1 MYTSFFGLNEKP
13 FSITPDPRYL
23 YMSERHAEALAHL
36 IYGVKESGGF
46 IQLTGEVG
54 TGKTTL
60 VRSLL
65 QQLPEFADVA
75 VVLNSQLS
83 RVEFLTAIC
92 EELHLTLPEQRNSI
106 KALTDVLNTYLLKN
120 HSLGR
125 RTILIVDEA
134 QNLRVEVL
142 EQVRL
147 LTNLET
153 AKQKLLQIILIGQPE
168 LRELL
173 ARTDLRQLAQRITG
187 RYHLEPLTRDETAA
201 YIDHRLKVAG
211 AIGEIFIAPAKRELY
226 RLSGGVPRMI
236 NVLADRALLGA
247 YTVDTHQVTPEL
259 VGNAAAEVF
268 DRPLAGFGWWRRPW
282 WAHPAGLVGL
292 GAAGLLIILASAFA
306 GLQWL
311 RANRDAAVSAVSSPA
326 VSTRP
331 AGAGNAPTAPANSMA
346 NAPVA
351 GGGPTPGP
359 AIGVAEDATAVV
371 PLASL
376 LRANVGRTGTDTAF
390 NTLFRLWNVDLRSDS
405 RRPCVQAEESNLHC
419 LYQRGTL
426 DQVRTLGRPVILT
439 LRDGNNDPHQVV
451 LSGLDATTA
460 AINIGGTEFRVASRE
475 LEQLWFGEY
484 LLLWRPGTSAVKSFL
499 PGMRDPD
506 VRWLRESLATIQG
519 KPVEPMNSEL
529 YDDNL
534 AARVRDYQR
543 DRRLPVDGMAGHATQ
558 VAINSDLGGSDMP
571 RLALAN

>member
-65 QQLPEFADVA
+65 QQLPDFADVA

-83 RVEFLTAIC
+83 RVEFLSSIC
-92 EELHLTLPEQRNSI
+92 EELHLELPEQRNSI
-106 KALTDVLNTYLLKN
+106 KALTDALNVYLLKN
-120 HSLGR
+120 HSQGR

-173 ARTDLRQLAQRITG
+173 ARNDMRQLAQRITG
-187 RYHLEPLTRDETAA
+187 RYHLEPLTRDETTA
-201 YIDHRLKVAG
+201 YIEHRLKVAG
-211 AIGEIFIAPAKRELY
+211 AIGPIFSGPAKRELF

-236 NVLADRALLGA
+236 NVIADRALLGA
-247 YTVDTHQVTPEL
+247 YTIEEREVTPEL
-259 VGNAAAEVF
+259 VRAAVAEVF
-268 DRPLAGFGWWRRPW
+268 DRPPAGFAWWQRPW
-282 WAHPAGLVGL
+282 WAHPAALAGL
-292 GAAGLLIILASAFA
+292 GLTGLLIVLASGFA
-306 GLQWL
+306 GVQWL
-311 RANRDAAVSAVSSPA
+311 RASRGEASGPAATA
-326 VSTRP
+326 
-331 AGAGNAPTAPANSMA
+331 APT
-346 NAPVA
+346 VA
-351 GGGPTPGP
+351 AAST
-359 AIGVAEDATAVV
+359 ATAATAVPATPPPAAQLAVADTPVPLV
-371 PLASL
+371 PLAPV
-376 LRANVGRTGTDTAF
+376 LRSNAGLTGTDTAF
-390 NTLFRLWNVDLRSDS
+390 STLFRLWNVDLKSDTK
-405 RRPCVQAEESNLHC
+405 RPCVQAEERGLHC

-439 LRDGNNDPHQVV
+439 LRDGNSNPHQVV
-451 LSGLDATTA
+451 LAGLGTESA
-460 AINIGGTEFRVASRE
+460 AIDIGGTSYRVANAE

-484 LLLWRPGTSAVKSFL
+484 LLLWRPGTTGVKSFL

-506 VRWLRESLATIQG
+506 VRWLRQSLARIQG
-519 KPVEPMNSEL
+519 KPVEPMDSDLFDE
-529 YDDNL
+529 NL

-543 DRRLPVDGMAGHATQ
+543 VRRLPVDGMAGHATQ
-558 VAINSDLGGSDMP
+558 VAISSDLGGSDMP
-571 RLALAN
+571 RLAQAN

>member
-1 MYTSFFGLNEKP
+1 MYSSFFGLNEKP

-65 QQLPEFADVA
+65 QQLPDFADVA

-83 RVEFLTAIC
+83 RVEFLSSIC
-92 EELHLTLPEQRNSI
+92 EELHVELPEQRNSI
-106 KALTDVLNTYLLKN
+106 KALTDALNAYLLKN

-134 QNLRVEVL
+134 QNLRVDVL

-173 ARTDLRQLAQRITG
+173 ARNDMRQLAQRITG

-211 AIGEIFIAPAKRELY
+211 AIGPIFSPAAKRDLF

-236 NVLADRALLGA
+236 NVIADRALLGA
-247 YTVDTHQVTPEL
+247 YTREEREVTPEL
-259 VGNAAAEVF
+259 VRAAVAEVY
-268 DRPLAGFGWWRRPW
+268 DRPPTGFSGWQRPW
-282 WAHPAGLVGL
+282 WAHPAGLLGL
-292 GAAGLLIILASAFA
+292 GAAGLLIVLASGFA
-306 GLQWL
+306 GLQWF
-311 RANRDAAVSAVSSPA
+311 RINRDPGPSPAAAVV
-326 VSTRP
+326 VDDQ
-331 AGAGNAPTAPANSMA
+331 AGQAS
-346 NAPVA
+346 
-351 GGGPTPGP
+351 
-359 AIGVAEDATAVV
+359 V
-371 PLASL
+371 PLAVPDTGTPALPLAPL
-376 LRANVGRTGTDTAF
+376 LKANFGKTGTDTAF
-390 NTLFRLWNVDLRSDS
+390 SSLFRLWNVDLSS
-405 RRPCVQAEESNLHC
+405 QTKRPCVQAEERGLYC

-426 DQVRTLGRPVILT
+426 DQVRTLGLPAILT
-439 LRDGNNDPHQVV
+439 LRDSNNDPQQVV
-451 LSGLDATTA
+451 LAGLGPQTA
-460 AINIGGTEFRVASRE
+460 VLNIGGTEFRVANKE
-475 LEQLWFGEY
+475 LEQLWFGES
-484 LLLWRPGTSAVKSFL
+484 LLLWRPGTTAVKSFL

-506 VRWLRESLATIQG
+506 VRWLRASLARIQG
-519 KPVEPMNSEL
+519 KPAEPIDSDL
-529 YDDNL
+529 YDEAL
-534 AARVRDYQR
+534 AGRVRDYQR

-558 VAINSDLGGSDMP
+558 VAINSDLGDGEMP

>member
-23 YMSERHAEALAHL
+23 YLSERHAEALAHL

-83 RVEFLTAIC
+83 RTEFLSSIC
-92 EELHLTLPEQRNSI
+92 EELHVELPEQRNSI
-106 KALTDVLNTYLLKN
+106 KALTDVLNAYLLEN
-120 HSLGR
+120 HSKGR

-173 ARTDLRQLAQRITG
+173 GRTDMRQLAQRITG
-187 RYHLEPLTRDETAA
+187 RYHLEPLSREETIA

-211 AIGEIFIAPAKRELY
+211 AIGQIFTLPAKRELF

-236 NVLADRALLGA
+236 NVIADRALLGA
-247 YTVDTHQVTPEL
+247 YAVEQREVTPEL
-259 VGNAAAEVF
+259 VRAAVAEVY
-268 DRPLAGFGWWRRPW
+268 DRPPVGFGWWQRPW
-282 WAHPAGLVGL
+282 WAHPAGLAGL
-292 GAAGLLIILASAFA
+292 GLTGLLIVLASGFA

-311 RANRDAAVSAVSSPA
+311 RASREA
-326 VSTRP
+326 
-331 AGAGNAPTAPANSMA
+331 
-346 NAPVA
+346 
-351 GGGPTPGP
+351 TPGP
-359 AIGVAEDATAVV
+359 ALASAPPAAAIAAAPAAVQLAAAEPDAPLV
-371 PLASL
+371 PLAPL
-376 LRANVGRTGTDTAF
+376 LKANAGRTGTDDAF
-390 NTLFRLWNVDLRSDS
+390 GTLFRLWNVDLKSNTK
-405 RRPCVQAEESNLHC
+405 RPCVQAEERGLHC

-439 LRDGNNDPHQVV
+439 LRDGNSEPHQVV
-451 LSGLDATTA
+451 LAGLGATTA
-460 AINIGGTEFRVASRE
+460 QLDIAGQEYRVASSE

-484 LLLWRPGTSAVKSFL
+484 LLLWRPGTSEVKSFL

-506 VRWLRESLATIQG
+506 VLWLRQSLARIQG
-519 KPVEPMNSEL
+519 KPVDPMDSDLFDET
-529 YDDNL
+529 L
-534 AARVRDYQR
+534 AARIRDYQR

-558 VAINSDLGGSDMP
+558 VAMSSDLGGTDMP
-571 RLALAN
+571 RLARAN

>member
-1 MYTSFFGLNEKP
+1 MYSSFFGLNEKP

-65 QQLPEFADVA
+65 QQLPDFADVA

-83 RVEFLTAIC
+83 RVEFLSSIC
-92 EELHLTLPEQRNSI
+92 EELHVELPEQRNSI
-106 KALTDVLNTYLLKN
+106 KALTDALNAYLLKN

-134 QNLRVEVL
+134 QNLRVDVL

-173 ARTDLRQLAQRITG
+173 ARNDMRQLAQRITG

-211 AIGEIFIAPAKRELY
+211 AIGPIFSPAAKRDLF

-236 NVLADRALLGA
+236 NVIADRALLGA
-247 YTVDTHQVTPEL
+247 YTQEEREVTPAL
-259 VGNAAAEVF
+259 VRAAVAEVY
-268 DRPLAGFGWWRRPW
+268 DRPPAGFSWWQRPW
-282 WAHPAGLVGL
+282 WAHPAGLLGL
-292 GAAGLLIILASAFA
+292 GAAGLLIVLASGFA
-306 GLQWL
+306 GLQWF
-311 RANRDAAVSAVSSPA
+311 RINRD
-326 VSTRP
+326 
-331 AGAGNAPTAPANSMA
+331 
-346 NAPVA
+346 
-351 GGGPTPGP
+351 PGP
-359 AIGVAEDATAVV
+359 AAALVADDQAGKTSVPRAAPLATPLATPLAVADTGTPAV
-371 PLASL
+371 PLAPL
-376 LRANVGRTGTDTAF
+376 LKANFGKTGTDTAF
-390 NTLFRLWNVDLRSDS
+390 SALFRLWNVDLNSQTK
-405 RRPCVQAEESNLHC
+405 RPCVQAEERGLYC

-426 DQVRTLGRPVILT
+426 DQVRTLGLPAILT
-439 LRDGNNDPHQVV
+439 LRDSNNDPHQVV
-451 LSGLDATTA
+451 LAGLGPQTA
-460 AINIGGTEFRVASRE
+460 LLNIGGTEFRVANKE
-475 LEQLWFGEY
+475 LEQLWFGES
-484 LLLWRPGTSAVKSFL
+484 LLLWRPGTTAVKSFL

-506 VRWLRESLATIQG
+506 VRWLRASLARIQG
-519 KPVEPMNSEL
+519 KPAEPMDSDL
-529 YDDNL
+529 YDEAL
-534 AARVRDYQR
+534 AGRVRDYQR

-558 VAINSDLGGSDMP
+558 VAINSDLGDGEMP

>member
-1 MYTSFFGLNEKP
+1 MYTKFFGLNEKP

-83 RVEFLTAIC
+83 RVEFLTSIC
-92 EELHLTLPEQRNSI
+92 EELHVPVPEERNSI
-106 KALTDVLNTYLLKN
+106 KALTDALNVYLLRN
-120 HSLGR
+120 HGLGR

-168 LRELL
+168 LREVLE
-173 ARTDLRQLAQRITG
+173 RNDMRQLAQRITG
-187 RYHLEPLTRDETAA
+187 RYHLEPLSKDETAT
-201 YIDHRLKVAG
+201 YVDHRLRVAG
-211 AIGEIFIAPAKRELY
+211 AIGQIFPAPAKRELF

-236 NVLADRALLGA
+236 NVLADRALLGGF
-247 YTVDTHQVTPEL
+247 TTEQHQITPQL
-259 VGNAAAEVF
+259 VRAAAAEVF
-268 DRPLAGFGWWRRPW
+268 DRPTGGFAWWRGRW
-282 WAHPAGLVGL
+282 WKRRAGAVGLVATGL
-292 GAAGLLIILASAFA
+292 VIVLASAFA
-306 GLQWL
+306 GVQWL
-311 RANRDAAVSAVSSPA
+311 RANRDQQPDTGAVVAAA
-326 VSTRP
+326 
-331 AGAGNAPTAPANSMA
+331 APEAELPPEPELLPEPPPPVTEEPTVPLTQLLKA
-346 NAPVA
+346 NA
-351 GGGPTPGP
+351 
-359 AIGVAEDATAVV
+359 
-371 PLASL
+371 SL
-376 LRANVGRTGTDTAF
+376 TGTDTAF
-390 NTLFRLWNVDLRSDS
+390 ATLFRLWKVDLQDDT
-405 RRPCVQAEESNLHC
+405 RRPCVQAEERGLNC

-426 DQVRTLGRPVILT
+426 DQVRTLGRPVIMT
-439 LRDGNNDPHQVV
+439 LRDPDSDPHQVV
-451 LSGLDATTA
+451 LAGLGPTTA
-460 AINIGGTEFRVASRE
+460 SIVIGDNTFRVTNSD
-475 LEQLWFGEY
+475 LEEAWFGEY
-484 LLLWRPGTSAVKSFL
+484 LLLWKPGTSVVKSFL

-506 VRWLRESLATIQG
+506 VIWLRQSLARIQG
-519 KPVEPMNSEL
+519 VPVEPMDSDL

-534 AARVRDYQR
+534 ADRVREYQR
-543 DRRLPVDGMAGHATQ
+543 TRSLRVDGMTGRVTQ
-558 VAINSDLGGSDMP
+558 AAINSELDVGDMP

>member
-1 MYTSFFGLNEKP
+1 MYTSFFGLNERP

-36 IYGVKESGGF
+36 IYGVRESGGF

-83 RVEFLTAIC
+83 RVEFLSSIC
-92 EELHLTLPEQRNSI
+92 EELHTELPEQRNSI
-106 KALTDVLNTYLLKN
+106 KALTDVLNSYLLTN

-134 QNLRVEVL
+134 QNLRVDVL

-173 ARTDLRQLAQRITG
+173 ARNDMRQLAQRITG
-187 RYHLEPLTRDETAA
+187 RYHLEPLTRTETSA
-201 YIDHRLKVAG
+201 YIEHRLKVAG
-211 AIGEIFIAPAKRELY
+211 AIGSIFPAAAKRELF

-236 NVLADRALLGA
+236 NVIADRALLGA
-247 YTVDTHQVTPEL
+247 YTIEEREVTPEL
-259 VGNAAAEVF
+259 IREAVAEVY
-268 DRPLAGFGWWRRPW
+268 DRPPVGFGFWRRPW
-282 WAHPAGLVGL
+282 WAHPAGIVGL
-292 GAAGLLIILASAFA
+292 GATGLLIVLASAYSGF
-306 GLQWL
+306 QWL
-311 RANRDAAVSAVSSPA
+311 RSSRNPAVASAPAAVAAAQPMAPIQAAARLAGSDNGDPA
-326 VSTRP
+326 
-331 AGAGNAPTAPANSMA
+331 
-346 NAPVA
+346 
-351 GGGPTPGP
+351 
-359 AIGVAEDATAVV
+359 V
-371 PLASL
+371 PLAPL
-376 LRANVGRTGTDTAF
+376 LKTNGSSTGTDTAF
-390 NTLFRLWNVDLRSDS
+390 STLFRLWNVDLTSQTK
-405 RRPCVQAEESNLHC
+405 RPCVQAEERGLHC

-426 DQVRTLGRPVILT
+426 DQVRTLGRPAILT
-439 LRDGNNDPHQVV
+439 LRDGNSDPHQVV
-451 LSGLDATTA
+451 LAGLGPLTAT
-460 AINIGGTEFRVASRE
+460 IDIGGRSFRVANSE
-475 LEQLWFGEY
+475 LERLWFGEY
-484 LLLWRPGTSAVKSFL
+484 LLLWRPGISSVKSL
-499 PGMRDPD
+499 MPGMRDPD
-506 VRWLRESLATIQG
+506 VRWLRASLARIQG
-519 KPVEPMNSEL
+519 APVAPMDSEFF
-529 YDDNL
+529 DATL

-543 DRRLPVDGMAGHATQ
+543 ARRLPMDGMAGQATQ
-558 VAINSDLGGSDMP
+558 VAMTSELDDGNMP

>member
-1 MYTSFFGLNEKP
+1 MYTSFFGLNERP

-65 QQLPEFADVA
+65 QQLPDFADVA

-83 RVEFLTAIC
+83 RVEFLSSIC
-92 EELHLTLPEQRNSI
+92 EELHIGLPEQRNSI
-106 KALTDVLNTYLLKN
+106 KALTDVLNAYLLTN

-134 QNLRVEVL
+134 QNLRVDVL

-173 ARTDLRQLAQRITG
+173 ARNDMRQLAQRITG
-187 RYHLEPLTRDETAA
+187 RYHLEPLTRAESGA
-201 YIDHRLKVAG
+201 YIEHRLKVAG
-211 AIGEIFIAPAKRELY
+211 AIGPIFSAAAKRELF

-236 NVLADRALLGA
+236 NVIGDRALLGA
-247 YTVDTHQVTPEL
+247 YTIEEREVTPEL
-259 VGNAAAEVF
+259 IREAVAEVY
-268 DRPLAGFGWWRRPW
+268 DRPPVGFGFWRRPW
-282 WAHPAGLVGL
+282 WAHPASLFGL
-292 GAAGLLIILASAFA
+292 GAAGLLIVLASAYS
-306 GLQWL
+306 GVQWL
-311 RANRDAAVSAVSSPA
+311 RSSRTQSVAGAPAAAVAAEPLAPIPA
-326 VSTRP
+326 VARL
-331 AGAGNAPTAPANSMA
+331 AGADPD
-346 NAPVA
+346 
-351 GGGPTPGP
+351 TPP
-359 AIGVAEDATAVV
+359 V
-371 PLASL
+371 PLAPL
-376 LRANVGRTGTDTAF
+376 LKANGSKTGTDTAF
-390 NTLFRLWNVDLRSDS
+390 TTLFRLWNVDLKDDT
-405 RRPCVQAEESNLHC
+405 RRPCVQAEERGLHC

-426 DQVRTLGRPVILT
+426 EQVRTLGGPVIMT
-439 LRDGNNDPHQVV
+439 LRDANSDPHQVV
-451 LSGLDATTA
+451 LAGLGPQMAEIDIDGTA
-460 AINIGGTEFRVASRE
+460 FRVANSE
-475 LEQLWFGEY
+475 LEEMWFGEF
-484 LLLWRPGTSAVKSFL
+484 LLLWRPGTSAVKTFL
-499 PGMRDPD
+499 PGMRDAD
-506 VRWLRESLATIQG
+506 IRWLRQSLARIQG
-519 KPVEPMNSEL
+519 KPVDPMDSDL
-529 YDDNL
+529 YDHNL

-543 DRRLPVDGMAGHATQ
+543 MRRLPVDGMAGPTTQ
-558 VAINSDLGGSDMP
+558 VAINSDLGGGDMP

>member
-1 MYTSFFGLNEKP
+1 MYTSFFGLNERP

-83 RVEFLTAIC
+83 RVEFLSSIC
-92 EELHLTLPEQRNSI
+92 EELHVELPEQKSSI
-106 KALTDVLNTYLLKN
+106 KALTDALNSYLLTN

-134 QNLRVEVL
+134 QNLRVDVL

-173 ARTDLRQLAQRITG
+173 ARNDMRQLAQRITG

-211 AIGEIFIAPAKRELY
+211 AIGPIFSAAAKRDLY

-236 NVLADRALLGA
+236 NVIADRALLGA
-247 YTVDTHQVTPEL
+247 YTLEEREVTPEL
-259 VGNAAAEVF
+259 VREAVAEVY
-268 DRPLAGFGWWRRPW
+268 DRPPAGFSRWQRPW
-282 WAHPAGLVGL
+282 WAHPAGLAGL
-292 GAAGLLIILASAFA
+292 AAAGLLIVLASGFA
-306 GLQWL
+306 GLQWF
-311 RANRDAAVSAVSSPA
+311 RASRDAVPERAAAASPQ
-326 VSTRP
+326 
-331 AGAGNAPTAPANSMA
+331 GAQGAATAPAPVPAAAAEPDSV
-346 NAPVA
+346 APL
-351 GGGPTPGP
+351 
-359 AIGVAEDATAVV
+359 V
-371 PLASL
+371 PLAAL
-376 LRANVGRTGTDTAF
+376 LKADVGKTDTDTAF
-390 NTLFRLWNVDLRSDS
+390 TTLFRLWNVDLRNQAK
-405 RRPCVQAEESNLHC
+405 RPCVQAEESGLHC

-426 DQVRTLGRPVILT
+426 DQVRTLGLPAILT
-439 LRDGNNDPHQVV
+439 LRDGNSDPHQVV
-451 LSGLDATTA
+451 LSGLGPQTA
-460 AINIGGTEFRVASRE
+460 VIDIGGTEFRVANSD
-475 LEQLWFGEY
+475 LEQLWFGES
-484 LLLWRPGTSAVKSFL
+484 LLLWRPGTSGIKSFQ

-506 VRWLRESLATIQG
+506 VRWLRASLARIQG
-519 KPVEPMNSEL
+519 KPVEPMDSEI
-529 YDDNL
+529 YDEVL
-534 AARVRDYQR
+534 AARIRDYQR

-558 VAINSDLGGSDMP
+558 VAINSDLGDGTMP
-571 RLALAN
+571 RLAQAN

>member
-1 MYTSFFGLNEKP
+1 MYTGFFGLNERP

-65 QQLPEFADVA
+65 QQLPDFADVA

-83 RVEFLTAIC
+83 RVEFLSSIC
-92 EELHLTLPEQRNSI
+92 EELHIELPKQRNSI
-106 KALTDVLNTYLLKN
+106 KALTDVLNVYLLNN

-134 QNLRVEVL
+134 QNLRVDVL

-173 ARTDLRQLAQRITG
+173 ARNDMRQLAQRITG
-187 RYHLEPLTRDETAA
+187 RYHLEPLTRDETTS

-211 AIGEIFIAPAKRELY
+211 AIGPIFSDAAKRGLF

-236 NVLADRALLGA
+236 NVIADRALLGA
-247 YTVDTHQVTPEL
+247 YTLEEREVTPKL
-259 VGNAAAEVF
+259 VREAVAEVY
-268 DRPLAGFGWWRRPW
+268 DRPPAGFGLWKRPW
-282 WAHPAGLVGL
+282 WAHPAGLVGI
-292 GAAGLLIILASAFA
+292 GAAGLLIVLASGIA
-306 GLQWL
+306 GLQWM
-311 RANRDAAVSAVSSPA
+311 RAKQSPA
-326 VSTRP
+326 PS
-331 AGAGNAPTAPANSMA
+331 
-346 NAPVA
+346 PVA
-351 GGGPTPGP
+351 TQESGATEQASLAASDPTVAQLAVPGSG
-359 AIGVAEDATAVV
+359 AAVV
-371 PLASL
+371 PLAAL
-376 LRANVGRTGTDTAF
+376 LKASGGKTGTDNAF
-390 NTLFRLWNVDLRSDS
+390 STLFRLWNVDLQSQTK
-405 RRPCVQAEESNLHC
+405 RPCVEAEELGLHC

-426 DQVRTLGRPVILT
+426 ALVRTLGLPAILT
-439 LRDGNNDPHQVV
+439 LRDGSSDPHQVV
-451 LSGLDATTA
+451 LAGLGPEIA
-460 AINIGGTEFRVASRE
+460 AIVIDGTEFRVANRE
-475 LEQLWFGEY
+475 LEELWFGES
-484 LLLWRPGTSAVKSFL
+484 LLLWRPRTSTVKSFL
-499 PGMRDPD
+499 PGMRDAD
-506 VRWLRESLATIQG
+506 VRWLRASLAQIQG
-519 KPVEPMNSEL
+519 RPVDPMDSDL
-529 YDDNL
+529 YDETL
-534 AARVRDYQR
+534 ATRVRDYQR
-543 DRRLPVDGMAGHATQ
+543 DRRLPMDGMAGHVTQ
-558 VAINSDLGGSDMP
+558 VAINSDLGGGDLP

>member
-65 QQLPEFADVA
+65 QQLPDFADVA

-83 RVEFLTAIC
+83 RVEFLSSIC
-92 EELHLTLPEQRNSI
+92 EELHLELPEQRNSI
-106 KALTDVLNTYLLKN
+106 KALTDALNVYLLKN
-120 HSLGR
+120 HSQGR

-173 ARTDLRQLAQRITG
+173 ARNDMRQLAQRITG
-187 RYHLEPLTRDETAA
+187 RYHLEPLTRDETTA
-201 YIDHRLKVAG
+201 YIEHRLKVAG
-211 AIGEIFIAPAKRELY
+211 AIGPIFSTAAKRELF

-236 NVLADRALLGA
+236 NVIADRALLGA
-247 YTVDTHQVTPEL
+247 YTVEEREVTPEL
-259 VGNAAAEVF
+259 VRAAVAEVF
-268 DRPLAGFGWWRRPW
+268 DRPPVGFGWWQRPW
-282 WAHPAGLVGL
+282 WAHPAALAGL
-292 GAAGLLIILASAFA
+292 GLTGLLIVLASAFA
-306 GLQWL
+306 GMQWL
-311 RANRDAAVSAVSSPA
+311 RASRDAAPAMVSPA
-326 VSTRP
+326 APAALRQARP
-331 AGAGNAPTAPANSMA
+331 AGPPQAAQLAVAESPEPVVQL
-346 NAPVA
+346 APV
-351 GGGPTPGP
+351 
-359 AIGVAEDATAVV
+359 
-371 PLASL
+371 
-376 LRANVGRTGTDTAF
+376 LRSSSGKTGTDTAF
-390 NTLFRLWNVDLRSDS
+390 STLFGLWNVDLKSDTK
-405 RRPCVQAEESNLHC
+405 RPCVQAEERGLHC

-439 LRDGNNDPHQVV
+439 LRDANSNPHQVV
-451 LSGLDATTA
+451 LAGLGPQSA
-460 AINIGGTEFRVASRE
+460 AIDIGGTSYRVANSE

-484 LLLWRPGTSAVKSFL
+484 LLLWRPGTSGVKSFL

-506 VRWLRESLATIQG
+506 VRWLRESLARIQG
-519 KPVEPMNSEL
+519 QPVEPMDSDLFDEK
-529 YDDNL
+529 L
-534 AARVRDYQR
+534 AGRIRDYQR

-558 VAINSDLGGSDMP
+558 VAITSDLGGGDMP
-571 RLALAN
+571 RLAQAN

>member
-1 MYTSFFGLNEKP
+1 MYTSFFGLSEKP

-23 YMSERHAEALAHL
+23 YLSERHAEALAHL

-65 QQLPEFADVA
+65 QQLPDFADVA

-83 RVEFLTAIC
+83 RVEFLTSIC
-92 EELHLTLPEQRNSI
+92 EELRVPLPEQRSSI
-106 KALTDVLNTYLLKN
+106 KALTDALNAYLLEN
-120 HSLGR
+120 HSRGR

-153 AKQKLLQIILIGQPE
+153 SKQKLLQIILIGQPE

-173 ARTDLRQLAQRITG
+173 ARIDMRQLAQRITG
-187 RYHLEPLTRDETAA
+187 RYHLEPLTRDETIA
-201 YIDHRLKVAG
+201 YVEHRLKVAG
-211 AIGEIFIAPAKRELY
+211 AIGPIFSVAAKRELY

-236 NVLADRALLGA
+236 NVIADRALLGA
-247 YTVDTHQVTPEL
+247 YTVEAREVTPEL
-259 VGNAAAEVF
+259 VRSAVQEVF
-268 DRPLAGFGWWRRPW
+268 DRPPAGFAAWHRPW
-282 WAHPAGLVGL
+282 WAHPAALAGL
-292 GAAGLLIILASAFA
+292 GLTGLLIVLASAFA

-311 RANRDAAVSAVSSPA
+311 RTSREPAPATVAAAA
-326 VSTRP
+326 
-331 AGAGNAPTAPANSMA
+331 AGAAA
-346 NAPVA
+346 
-351 GGGPTPGP
+351 TPGTGQP
-359 AIGVAEDATAVV
+359 APLADAGEQGPVV
-371 PLASL
+371 PLAPV
-376 LRANVGRTGTDTAF
+376 LRNNAGRTGTDTAF
-390 NTLFRLWNVDLRSDS
+390 GRLFSLWNVDLATDA
-405 RRPCVQAEESNLHC
+405 RRPCVQAEEHGLHC

-439 LRDGNNDPHQVV
+439 LRDADSNPHQVV
-451 LSGLDATTA
+451 LSGLGPESARIDV
-460 AINIGGTEFRVASRE
+460 GGTTYRVGNRD

-484 LLLWRPGTSAVKSFL
+484 LLLWRPGTASVKSFL

-506 VRWLRESLATIQG
+506 IRWLRQSLAEIQG
-519 KPVEPMNSEL
+519 QPVEPMDSDLFDE
-529 YDDNL
+529 NL
-534 AARVRDYQR
+534 AARLRDYQR
-543 DRRLPVDGMAGHATQ
+543 DRRLPIDGMAGYATQ
-558 VAINSDLGGSDMP
+558 VAISSDLGGTDMP
-571 RLALAN
+571 RLADAG

>member
-1 MYTSFFGLNEKP
+1 MYTRFFGLNEKP

-65 QQLPEFADVA
+65 QQLPDFADVA

-83 RVEFLTAIC
+83 RVEFLTSIC
-92 EELHLTLPEQRNSI
+92 EELHIPVPDQRNSI
-106 KALTDVLNTYLLKN
+106 KALTDALNVFLLRN
-120 HSLGR
+120 HGLGR

-134 QNLRVEVL
+134 QNLRVDVL

-168 LRELL
+168 LREVLE
-173 ARTDLRQLAQRITG
+173 RNDMRQLAQRITG
-187 RYHLEPLTRDETAA
+187 RYHLEPLSKEEAA
-201 YIDHRLKVAG
+201 TYVDHRLRVAG
-211 AIGEIFIAPAKRELY
+211 AIGQIFSVPAKRELF

-247 YTVDTHQVTPEL
+247 FTIEQHQITPEL
-259 VGNAAAEVF
+259 VRAAAAEVF
-268 DRPLAGFGWWRRPW
+268 DRPTGRFAWWRGPW
-282 WAHPAGLVGL
+282 WSRRAGMAGLVATGL
-292 GAAGLLIILASAFA
+292 VIVLASAFA
-306 GLQWL
+306 GVQWL
-311 RANRDAAVSAVSSPA
+311 RASRDREPDAAPPVATAAPEA
-326 VSTRP
+326 ELP
-331 AGAGNAPTAPANSMA
+331 AGPLPVTEEPTVPLTPLLKA
-346 NAPVA
+346 NA
-351 GGGPTPGP
+351 
-359 AIGVAEDATAVV
+359 
-371 PLASL
+371 SK
-376 LRANVGRTGTDTAF
+376 TGTDTAF
-390 NTLFRLWNVDLRSDS
+390 ATLFRLWNVALSNDA
-405 RRPCVQAEESNLHC
+405 RRPCVQAEERGLNC

-426 DQVRTLGRPVILT
+426 DQVRTLGRPVIMT
-439 LRDGNNDPHQVV
+439 LRDANSDPHQVV
-451 LSGLDATTA
+451 LAGLGPTTA
-460 AINIGGTEFRVASRE
+460 SIVIDDTTFRVTNSD
-475 LEQLWFGEY
+475 LEEAWFGEY
-484 LLLWRPGTSAVKSFL
+484 LLLWRPGTSVVKSFL

-506 VRWLRESLATIQG
+506 VVWLRQSLARIQG
-519 KPVEPMNSEL
+519 APVEPMTSDL

-534 AARVRDYQR
+534 ADRVREYQR
-543 DRRLPVDGMAGHATQ
+543 TRHLPVDGMAGHATQ
-558 VAINSDLGGSDMP
+558 VAINSELDAGDMP

>member
-1 MYTSFFGLNEKP
+1 MYTSFFGLSEKP

-65 QQLPEFADVA
+65 QQLPDFADVA

-83 RVEFLTAIC
+83 RAEFLSSIC
-92 EELHLTLPEQRNSI
+92 EELHVPLPEQRNSI
-106 KALTDVLNTYLLKN
+106 KALTDVLNVFLLKN
-120 HSLGR
+120 HSQGR

-173 ARTDLRQLAQRITG
+173 ARNDMRQLAQRITG
-187 RYHLEPLTRDETAA
+187 RYHLEPLTRDETTA
-201 YIDHRLKVAG
+201 YIEHRLKVAG
-211 AIGEIFIAPAKRELY
+211 AIGPIFSAPAKRELF

-236 NVLADRALLGA
+236 NVIADRALLGA
-247 YTVDTHQVTPEL
+247 YTVEEREVTPEL
-259 VGNAAAEVF
+259 VRDAVAEVF
-268 DRPLAGFGWWRRPW
+268 DRPPAGFAWWQRPW
-282 WAHPAGLVGL
+282 WAHPAALAGL
-292 GAAGLLIILASAFA
+292 GLTGLLIVLASAFA

-311 RANRDAAVSAVSSPA
+311 RASRDV
-326 VSTRP
+326 
-331 AGAGNAPTAPANSMA
+331 
-346 NAPVA
+346 APVA
-351 GGGPTPGP
+351 VAATPP
-359 AIGVAEDATAVV
+359 ALAAPASPAAPAASTGASRRLPSATPRPAQLDRADNVAPVV
-371 PLASL
+371 SLARVLKDNADS
-376 LRANVGRTGTDTAF
+376 TGTDTAF
-390 NTLFRLWNVDLRSDS
+390 STLFGLWNVDLKSDTK
-405 RRPCVQAEESNLHC
+405 RPCVQAEERGLHC

-439 LRDGNNDPHQVV
+439 LRDAGSNPHQVV
-451 LSGLDATTA
+451 LAALGPESARLD
-460 AINIGGTEFRVASRE
+460 IGGTSYRVANSE

-484 LLLWRPGTSAVKSFL
+484 LLLWRPGTAGVKSFL

-506 VRWLRESLATIQG
+506 VRWLRASLARIQG
-519 KPVEPMNSEL
+519 KPVEPMDSDL
-529 YDDNL
+529 FDDNL

-558 VAINSDLGGSDMP
+558 VAINSDLGGGDMP

>member
-1 MYTSFFGLNEKP
+1 MYSSFFGLNEKP

-65 QQLPEFADVA
+65 QQLPDFADVA

-83 RVEFLTAIC
+83 RVEFLSSIC
-92 EELHLTLPEQRNSI
+92 EELHVELPEQRNSI
-106 KALTDVLNTYLLKN
+106 KALTDALNAYLLKN

-134 QNLRVEVL
+134 QNLRVDVL

-173 ARTDLRQLAQRITG
+173 ARNDMRQLAQRITG

-201 YIDHRLKVAG
+201 YIEHRLKVAG
-211 AIGEIFIAPAKRELY
+211 AIGPIFSAAAKRDLF

-236 NVLADRALLGA
+236 NVIADRALLGA
-247 YTVDTHQVTPEL
+247 YTQEEREVTPEL
-259 VGNAAAEVF
+259 VRAALAEVY
-268 DRPLAGFGWWRRPW
+268 DRPPAGFSWWQRPW
-282 WAHPAGLVGL
+282 WAHPAALLGL
-292 GAAGLLIILASAFA
+292 GAAGLLIVLASGFA
-306 GLQWL
+306 GLQWF
-311 RANRDAAVSAVSSPA
+311 RINRDPGPAAAVVAEG
-326 VSTRP
+326 P
-331 AGAGNAPTAPANSMA
+331 AGKAAVPLA
-346 NAPVA
+346 APVA
-351 GGGPTPGP
+351 
-359 AIGVAEDATAVV
+359 V
-371 PLASL
+371 PLAVADTGTPALPLAPL
-376 LRANVGRTGTDTAF
+376 LRANIGRTGTDTAF
-390 NTLFRLWNVDLRSDS
+390 SSLFRLWNVDLNSQTK
-405 RRPCVQAEESNLHC
+405 RPCVQAEDRGLYC

-426 DQVRTLGRPVILT
+426 DQVRTLGLPAILT
-439 LRDGNNDPHQVV
+439 LRDSNNDPHQVV
-451 LSGLDATTA
+451 LAGLGAQTA
-460 AINIGGTEFRVASRE
+460 VLNIGGTEFRVAIKE
-475 LEQLWFGEY
+475 LEQLWFGES
-484 LLLWRPGTSAVKSFL
+484 LLLWRPGTTAVKSFL

-506 VRWLRESLATIQG
+506 VRWLRASLARIQG
-519 KPVEPMNSEL
+519 KPAEPMDSDL
-529 YDDNL
+529 YDEAL
-534 AARVRDYQR
+534 AGRVRDYQR

-558 VAINSDLGGSDMP
+558 VAINSDLGDGEMP

>member
-1 MYTSFFGLNEKP
+1 MYTKFFGLNEKP

-65 QQLPEFADVA
+65 QQLPDFADVA

-83 RVEFLTAIC
+83 RVEFLTSIC
-92 EELHLTLPEQRNSI
+92 EELHIAVPEQRNSI
-106 KALTDVLNTYLLKN
+106 KALTDALNVFLLRN
-120 HSLGR
+120 HGLGR

-134 QNLRVEVL
+134 QNLRVDVL

-168 LRELL
+168 LREVLE
-173 ARTDLRQLAQRITG
+173 RNDMRQLAQRITG
-187 RYHLEPLTRDETAA
+187 RYHLEPLSKDETAT
-201 YIDHRLKVAG
+201 YVDHRLRVAG
-211 AIGEIFIAPAKRELY
+211 AIGQIFSVPAKRELF

-247 YTVDTHQVTPEL
+247 FTTEQHQISPEL
-259 VGNAAAEVF
+259 VRAAAAEVF
-268 DRPLAGFGWWRRPW
+268 DRPAGRFARWRGPW
-282 WAHPAGLVGL
+282 WSHRA
-292 GAAGLLIILASAFA
+292 GAAGLVATGLVIVLASAFA
-306 GLQWL
+306 GVQWL
-311 RANRDAAVSAVSSPA
+311 RATRNQQPDTGPLVATATPEPELPGSPPP
-326 VSTRP
+326 VTEE
-331 AGAGNAPTAPANSMA
+331 PTVPLTPLLKA
-346 NAPVA
+346 NA
-351 GGGPTPGP
+351 
-359 AIGVAEDATAVV
+359 
-371 PLASL
+371 
-376 LRANVGRTGTDTAF
+376 GRTGTDTAF
-390 NTLFRLWNVDLRSDS
+390 ATLFRLWNVDLQNDA
-405 RRPCVQAEESNLHC
+405 RRPCVQAEEHGLNC

-426 DQVRTLGRPVILT
+426 DQVRTLGRPVIMT
-439 LRDGNNDPHQVV
+439 LRDANSDPHQVV
-451 LSGLDATTA
+451 LAGLGPTTA
-460 AINIGGTEFRVASRE
+460 SIVIDDTTFRVTNSD
-475 LEQLWFGEY
+475 LEEAWFGEY
-484 LLLWRPGTSAVKSFL
+484 LLLWRPGTSVVKSFL

-506 VRWLRESLATIQG
+506 VIWLRQSLARIQG
-519 KPVEPMNSEL
+519 MPVEPMDSDL

-534 AARVRDYQR
+534 ADRVREYQR
-543 DRRLPVDGMAGHATQ
+543 TRRLPVDGMAGHATQ
-558 VAINSDLGGSDMP
+558 VAINSELDVGDMP